1 MRLCNRRYCVGDEI
15 PIEEEITQQ
24 NEEKMKIN
32 NPFKAFLRKIHEER
46 IASEKAE
53 TIKTVNSGIVIANDK
68 NDPDNKIYIY
78 VCGVPVALVCDIV
91 KDGENCVL
99 IDQVGEFVANIK
111 KMYRN
116 KLNGNKVIR
125 YGDEGN
131 KDNA

>member
-1 MRLCNRRYCVGDEI
+1 
-15 PIEEEITQQ
+15 
-24 NEEKMKIN
+24 MKIN

-53 TIKTVNSGIVIANDK
+53 TIKTVNSEIVIANDK

-78 VCGVPVALVCDIV
+78 VRGVPVALVCDAI

-116 KLNGNKVIR
+116 KLNGNKVIC